1 MNNVQDRYISEQ
13 ATETQ
18 RTAEQASSEAVS
30 SAANDGKQ
38 HAQAGSDFNR
48 AELQNLADE
57 PGSLRT
63 SEAGLDVMLDMPL
76 TLSIGAGRTIVLI
89 HDSSRMKQ

>member
-1 MNNVQDRYISEQ
+1 MSEQ
-13 ATETQ
+13 TTETQ
-18 RTAEQASSEAVS
+18 RTAELADSEAVS
-30 SAANDGKQ
+30 SAANDGTQ

-63 SEAGLDVMLDMPL
+63 AQASLDLMPDMPL
-76 TLSIGAGRTIVLI
+76 TLSMGAGRTIVLI
-89 HDSSRMKQ
+89 HDSLRMEQ